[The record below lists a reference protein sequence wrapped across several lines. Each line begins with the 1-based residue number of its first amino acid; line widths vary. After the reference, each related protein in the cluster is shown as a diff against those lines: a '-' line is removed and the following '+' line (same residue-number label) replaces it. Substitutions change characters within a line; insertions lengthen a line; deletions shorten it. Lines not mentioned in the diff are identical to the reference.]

1 MASKAQ
7 TPAVPQSQGF
17 AYSAL
22 LLGWLIPGA
31 GHLLTRHWIRAALLF
46 AAITAMFALGLAM
59 QAKVYAP
66 NTGDPLDMLGF
77 AGDLGTGLLYF
88 VARIFSLGASTVQ
101 LVTADY
107 GTKFVVVAGLL
118 NFVAAVDAHNLRI
131 GRKV

>member
-7 TPAVPQSQGF
+7 VPAQPQTQGF
-17 AYSAL
+17 VYSAL

-31 GHLLTRHWIRAALLF
+31 GHIVTRHWVRAALLF
-46 AAITAMFALGLAM
+46 AAITLMFTLGIAM
-59 QAKVYAP
+59 QAKVYVP

-77 AGDLGTGLLYF
+77 CGDVGTGLLYF
-88 VARIFSLGASTVQ
+88 VARVLSLGQPTVQ

-107 GTKFVVVAGLL
+107 GTKFVAVAGLL
-118 NFVAAVDAHNLRI
+118 NFIAAVDAHNLRI